1 VSTRSV
7 IARPT
12 PEGGFCGRYCHN
24 DGYPAHQGRI
34 LFDAVTGHFHGD
46 PEAACHY
53 LIDQHPAGWSVL
65 HGDFTAPPGYR
76 TGHHPQDLR
85 KQCYCHGDRHEPPRL
100 PLTERTARAAHVD
113 YAYVLKPTGCGC

>member
-12 PEGGFCGRYCHN
+12 PEGGFYGAYCHN

-34 LFDAVTGHFHGD
+34 LFDAVTGHFDGD
-46 PEAACHY
+46 PDAACHY

-85 KQCYCHGDRHEPPRL
+85 NQCSCHGDRHEPPRP
-100 PLTERTARAAHVD
+100 PLTDHTARAAAID
-113 YAYVLKPTGCGC
+113 YAYVLEPE

>member
-1 VSTRSV
+1 
-7 IARPT
+7 
-12 PEGGFCGRYCHN
+12 
-24 DGYPAHQGRI
+24 
-34 LFDAVTGHFHGD
+34 
-46 PEAACHY
+46 
-53 LIDQHPAGWSVL
+53 VL